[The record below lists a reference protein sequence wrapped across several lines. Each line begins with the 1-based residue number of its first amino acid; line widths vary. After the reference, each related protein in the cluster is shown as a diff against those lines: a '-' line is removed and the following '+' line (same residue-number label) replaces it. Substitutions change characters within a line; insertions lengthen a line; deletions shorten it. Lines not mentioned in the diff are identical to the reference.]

1 MRDVNIIVYET
12 IFQSDLPWE
21 RKLSVAG
28 HYAMASVQMSI
39 NRREAARVFRE
50 TGVRPINT

>member
-1 MRDVNIIVYET
+1 MRDVDIIVYET

-39 NRREAARVFRE
+39 NRRDAVRVFRE